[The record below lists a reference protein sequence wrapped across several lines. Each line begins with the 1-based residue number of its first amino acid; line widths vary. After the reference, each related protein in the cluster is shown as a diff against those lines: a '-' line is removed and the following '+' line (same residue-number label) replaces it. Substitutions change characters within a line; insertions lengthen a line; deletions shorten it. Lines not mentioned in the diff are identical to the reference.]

1 MVAVPTLS
9 DTAICIRQWDF
20 SETSQTVQLFT
31 REHGMLRG
39 LAKGARRQ
47 RGSFSGGF
55 DVLTRGVVAA
65 IVKPGR
71 DLATITDW
79 QLQETYRAIRRDL
92 GANRAGLYMADLV
105 YHMLRDADPH
115 TRLFD
120 AFALCLEMLATPGGA
135 RGALLRAQWAVLSET
150 GYRLELHRDVVTG
163 SPLSLEEPTFALHPL
178 AGGFVADAPDERFRV
193 RRETVELLRAVASGE
208 VIEVT
213 VPETVDRANRLL
225 AVCCREILGRELPT
239 MRWTFGDLV

>member
-1 MVAVPTLS
+1 VPTLS

-39 LAKGARRQ
+39 LAKGARRPKAP
-47 RGSFSGGF
+47 FSGGF
-55 DVLTRGVVAA
+55 DVLTRGEVVA

-71 DLATITDW
+71 ELATIIEW
-79 QLQETYRAIRRDL
+79 HLQETYRAIRRDL
-92 GANRAGLYMADLV
+92 AANRAGMYMADLL
-105 YHMLRDADPH
+105 YHMLTDADPH

-120 AFALCLEMLATPGGA
+120 AFALCLELLEAPGGA
-135 RGALLRAQWAVLSET
+135 GSALLRAQWAVLSET
-150 GYRLELHRDVVTG
+150 GYRLELERNVETG
-163 SPLSLEEPTFALHPL
+163 DALSPAEPTFALHPL

-193 RRETVELLRAVASGE
+193 RRETVELLRRVAAGE
-208 VIEVT
+208 T
-213 VPETVDRANRLL
+213 LDDAAPETVDRANRLI
-225 AVCCREILGRELPT
+225 AVCCREIIGRELPA